1 MLLKQLKNYITMKIN
16 FTKQHMERLI
26 DLADSALF
34 DKTLVTTKLGQPLN
48 IYELLHTTSINQLNE
63 IKTSLS
69 KRIEKMEEQDEWVAL
84 DNDKLSWYKNTKEL
98 INLII
103 GWKRYNLELD
113 ENARKKEELTAKLA
127 ELKESQK
134 TPEDRIKELE
144 TQLKELEE
152 F

>member
-1 MLLKQLKNYITMKIN
+1 MKIN
-16 FTKQHMERLI
+16 FTKDHMARLL
-26 DLADSALF
+26 DLADEALF
-34 DKTLVTTKLGQPLN
+34 NKTTVFTKLGQPLN

-63 IKTSLS
+63 IKLGLA
-69 KRIEKMEEQDEWVAL
+69 KKIEKAESADEWIAP
-84 DNDKLSWYKNTKEL
+84 DNDKLQSMKDTKEL
-98 INLII
+98 VNLII

-113 ENARKKEELTAKLA
+113 ENARKKEELIEKLA

-144 TQLKELEE
+144 AQLKELEE

>member
-1 MLLKQLKNYITMKIN
+1 MHRLL
-16 FTKQHMERLI
+16 
-26 DLADSALF
+26 DLASEALF
-34 DKTLVTTKLGQPLN
+34 DRTVVTTKLGQQLN

-63 IKTSLS
+63 IKISLA
-69 KRIEKMEEQDEWVAL
+69 KKIEKAELADEWIQP
-84 DNDKLSWYKNTKEL
+84 DNDKLQSIKDTKEL
-98 INLII
+98 VNLII

-113 ENARKKEELTAKLA
+113 EKDRKKEELTAKLA

-144 TQLKELEE
+144 AQLKELDE

>member
-1 MLLKQLKNYITMKIN
+1 MKIN
-16 FTKQHMERLI
+16 FTKDHMSRLL
-26 DLADSALF
+26 DLADEALF
-34 DKTLVTTKLGQPLN
+34 GKTVVFTKLGQPLN

-63 IKTSLS
+63 IKLGLA
-69 KRIEKMEEQDEWVAL
+69 KKIEKAESADEWVAP
-84 DNDKLSWYKNTKEL
+84 DNDKLQSMKDTKEL
-98 INLII
+98 VNLII

-113 ENARKKEELTAKLA
+113 ENARKKEELIEKLA
-127 ELKESQK
+127 ELKESTK

>member
-1 MLLKQLKNYITMKIN
+1 MKIN

-26 DLADSALF
+26 DLADAALF
-34 DKTLVTTKLGQPLN
+34 DQTIVVTKLGQQLN

-63 IKTSLS
+63 IKTNLA
-69 KRIEKMEEQDEWVAL
+69 KKIEKAESTDEWIAP
-84 DNDKLSWYKNTKEL
+84 DNDKLQSMKDTKEL
-98 INLII
+98 VNLII

-113 ENARKKEELTAKLA
+113 ENARKKEELIAKLT

-144 TQLKELEE
+144 AQLKELEE